1 MIIKHIPEDFNE
13 RLGNILEEFGE
24 VVPVEDEG
32 IIFRMPKSKNTMS
45 ALMAEDFPEKRMGRF
60 RVKTLEQEV
69 PRKLI
74 VTSNINFLS
83 CEEDEYYPGRSVLT
97 VSFFLPMGAY
107 ATMAMKQMETQD
119 RLIR

>member
-1 MIIKHIPEDFNE
+1 
-13 RLGNILEEFGE
+13 
-24 VVPVEDEG
+24 
-32 IIFRMPKSKNTMS
+32 MPKTNNTMS
-45 ALMAEDFPEKRMGRF
+45 ALMAEEFPEKRMGRF

-69 PRKLI
+69 PRKLL

-107 ATMAMKQMETQD
+107 ATMAMKQLEIFLGKD
-119 RLIR
+119 